1 MQYGDKGI
9 CVSFHVVQ
17 FICHGTLLKHIGFSE
32 EVYLSVHMGICI
44 CVCVSSFVSV
54 RVRVMCVCVCVCVF
68 V

>member
-1 MQYGDKGI
+1 MQYGDKGTW
-9 CVSFHVVQ
+9 VSFHVVQ
-17 FICHGTLLKHIGFSE
+17 SLKHIGFSE

-54 RVRVMCVCVCVCVF
+54 RVRVMCMCVCVCVCVF